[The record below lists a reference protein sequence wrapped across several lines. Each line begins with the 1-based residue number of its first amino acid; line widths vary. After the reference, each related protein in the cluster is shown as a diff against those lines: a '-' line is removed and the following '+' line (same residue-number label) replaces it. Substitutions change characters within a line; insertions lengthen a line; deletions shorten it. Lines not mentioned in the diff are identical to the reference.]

1 MKLKKLLYGSLLFSM
16 ALTFGAC
23 SEDELGESI
32 FDTDIPVYQEGTASY
47 KLDKWLSDNYLD
59 VYNLDFRY
67 RMQDVGADM
76 NFNLV
81 PASLEKATDMAVLTK
96 YLWFD
101 VYKEV
106 VNPDF
111 LKQYGPRIIHL
122 IGSPAFNPAN
132 GTLLLGL
139 AEGGIKVTLF
149 RVNYMDLSDFNQLN
163 EFYFKTMH
171 HEFSHIL
178 HQTKTYPKEW
188 NTLSAANYDPFGW
201 QDRNGA
207 IALSLGCMTSYG
219 SSQAREDFAETIAN
233 YITKTEQQWELM
245 QWVAEH
251 EWFEVE
257 TGTPKKDAYCFYYYK
272 DEAAKERD
280 DKTNI
285 GRFVEANSLFVI
297 EGMEKVEI
305 TKDDKGNE
313 TYKLKGSDIPVYAYG
328 VKGSLDKVD
337 GKELLLQKV
346 NICRQWFKD
355 AWNMDLDKLREE
367 VQYRQTHIDIDA
379 LRAEV
384 ENVQ

>member
-1 MKLKKLLYGSLLFSM
+1 MKLRKLLYSSLLCSM
-16 ALTFGAC
+16 ALTLGAC
-23 SEDELGESI
+23 SEDDLSESI
-32 FDTDIPVYQEGTASY
+32 FDTDIPVYEEGTASY
-47 KLDKWLSDNYLD
+47 KLDKWLAQNYLD

-67 RMQDVGADM
+67 RMEDVGADM

-81 PASLEKATDMAVLTK
+81 PASLDNSIDMAVLTK

-101 VYKEV
+101 VYKKV

-132 GTLLLGL
+132 GTVVLGL

-149 RVNYMDLSDFNQLN
+149 RVNYMDLTDFNQLN

-178 HQTKTYPKEW
+178 HQTKTYPKEF
-188 NTLSAANYDPFGW
+188 NTLSTANYDPFGW

-207 IALSLGCMTSYG
+207 IALTLGFMTSYG
-219 SSQAREDFAETIAN
+219 SSQPREDFAETIAN
-233 YITKTEQQWELM
+233 FITKTPEQWELM

-251 EWFEVE
+251 EWTEVDSK
-257 TGTPKKDAYCFYYYK
+257 TLKKDAYCFYYYE
-272 DEAAKERD
+272 DENAKQND
-280 DKTNI
+280 VKTNI
-285 GRFVEANSLFVI
+285 GRFIDSNNMFAI
-297 EGMEKVEI
+297 EGMERIEVI
-305 TKDDKGNE
+305 KDDKGNE
-313 TYKLKGSDIPVYAYG
+313 SYKLKGSDIPVYAYG

-337 GKELLLQKV
+337 GKEVLLQKV
-346 NICRQWFKD
+346 DIARQWFKD
-355 AWNMDLDKLREE
+355 AWGMDLDKLREE

-384 ENVQ
+384 ENIQ